1 MSILEQNE
9 EIKVF
14 PCPSCRK
21 AISSKASQ
29 CKYCETPISDDVK
42 TAAIEAE
49 EKENRRIDAE
59 FHRNIMLIGIAI
71 TFVGAGLLGISILNV
86 YSGRGGFF
94 IWSPIITLVGI
105 GQVIYGLV
113 GMRKA
118 NRRK

>member
-21 AISSKASQ
+21 TISSKASQ

-71 TFVGAGLLGISILNV
+71 TFVGAGLLGISFMNV

-94 IWSPIITLVGI
+94 IWSPIITIVGI
-105 GQVIYGLV
+105 GQTAYGIL

-118 NRRK
+118 KYRE

>member
-1 MSILEQNE
+1 MSILEQSE

-21 AISSKASQ
+21 TISSKASR
-29 CKYCETPISDDVK
+29 CKYCDTQVSDEVK

-49 EKENRRIDAE
+49 EQENRRIDSE
-59 FHRNIMLIGIAI
+59 FHRNIMLIGIAVF
-71 TFVGAGLLGISILNV
+71 FVGAGLLGVSIINV

-118 NRRK
+118 NSRK